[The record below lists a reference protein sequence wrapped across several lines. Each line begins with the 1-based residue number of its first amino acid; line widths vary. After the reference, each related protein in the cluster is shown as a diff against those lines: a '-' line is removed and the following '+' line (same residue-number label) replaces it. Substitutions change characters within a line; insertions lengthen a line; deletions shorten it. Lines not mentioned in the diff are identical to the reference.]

1 MIKMKI
7 KQEFPF
13 YYEFANEMKIKQEFP
28 FYYEFV
34 NNEN

>member
-1 MIKMKI
+1 MKI